1 MRHFLKKIAIFT
13 SIIIGMVLL
22 VFAMPFDK
30 KFAYHFIK
38 GDCYGQGKYLWDR
51 MAINTTP
58 IDVAFIGSS
67 RTIHAVWESKI
78 EDILE
83 KETKKRLNLANLGY
97 CRLGENLPFILLKD
111 LFKYQKP
118 KICILEIRENP
129 DQLSHPMSGY
139 LADTKDIFST
149 EMFVNQ
155 RVFSDVLHAFTVRL
169 EYIKSRLWVRNEK
182 PEELQGFQYG
192 YGADKS
198 VADKTH
204 LEDLRRKNAE
214 KREKKP
220 DLSFFAQKNLEKTLA
235 LAAEKG
241 VKIVFLYL
249 PSYQTPSGKL
259 PSFLDFYQ
267 QHGEVWIPPADILEN
282 TDFWLDEGHFND
294 AGSSVLAKWLSGQL
308 HSFQNQH
315 NPIF

>member
-1 MRHFLKKIAIFT
+1 MRHFLKKIAVFT
-13 SIIIGMVLL
+13 SIILGMILL

-38 GDCYGQGKYLWDR
+38 GDCYGQGKYLWHR
-51 MAINTTP
+51 MAENPIP

-78 EDILE
+78 EKFIE
-83 KETKKRLNLANLGY
+83 KETKKRLNIANLGY
-97 CRLGENLPFILLKD
+97 CRLGENLPFIILKD
-111 LFKYQKP
+111 LLTYKKP
-118 KICILEIRENP
+118 KLCIIEIRENP

-139 LADTKDIFST
+139 LADMEDVFST

-155 RVFSDVLHAFTVRL
+155 RVFADVLHAFTVRL
-169 EYIKSRLWVRNEK
+169 ESLKSRLWEGNENN
-182 PEELQGFQYG
+182 ETVNLQYG

-204 LEDLRRKNAE
+204 LEDLKGKCAE
-214 KREKKP
+214 KQEKKS
-220 DLSFFAQKNLEKTLA
+220 DLSFFAQKNLEKTFA

-241 VKIVFLYL
+241 VKIAFLYL

-267 QHGEVWIPPADILEN
+267 QHGKVWIPPAEILEN
-282 TDFWLDEGHFND
+282 TDLWLDESHLND
-294 AGSSVLAKWLSGQL
+294 TGSDVLAEWLSGQL
-308 HSFQNQH
+308 HSFQNQ
-315 NPIF
+315 NNAIF